1 MQRNR
6 LPRRLGAQALA
17 AALLLAALAGCTAA
31 PPGGGSAGTAAP
43 ASAPASPPPATAESA
58 ALPTVSPSPT
68 PEPTRD
74 PAGAAVFRYAQQA
87 DAAQRARQYWDAD
100 MTTGF
105 GAYRYALAET
115 VAASV
120 LNYEECSDDDALRAM
135 LSYQQEGPTT
145 LDRIYDGEGMLVQ
158 VHFYVEYEPEMIY
171 LGPQYGDGANYV
183 YLFVPLDA
191 DLPCEVESGWRSA
204 QIGERIP
211 RQDPAVMVEGLT
223 MHQSRMLRHQC
234 RAMAAAGLRDFTGPQ
249 DWTEEER
256 YRYLYFRGQDYGY
269 GEKEW
274 QERKR
279 AADCGNRLLTI
290 DFTAEDDW
298 YSNQRFFAWDWPG
311 FTPEQLETYRAGL
324 ESGAVP
330 GYAGDDTAWQFAWDG
345 DTLTATM
352 LDAGGR
358 AVQAYT
364 FVLYDGFASWDG
376 RTVCTGGRALA

>member
-1 MQRNR
+1 MQKIRK
-6 LPRRLGAQALA
+6 PRRLGAQALA
-17 AALLLAALAGCTAA
+17 AALLLAALAGCAA
-31 PPGGGSAGTAAP
+31 VPPGERSAGTAAP
-43 ASAPASPPPATAESA
+43 SSAPASPPPATAESA
-58 ALPTVSPSPT
+58 AQPTASPSPT

-74 PAGAAVFRYAQQA
+74 PAGATVFRYAQQA
-87 DAAQRARQYWDAD
+87 DAARRARQYWDAD
-100 MTTGF
+100 MTAGP

-120 LNYEECSDDDALRAM
+120 LSYEECSDDDELRAM
-135 LSYQQEGPTT
+135 LSYQQEDPTT

-158 VHFYVEYEPEMIY
+158 VHFYVEYEPEMNY

-191 DLPCEVESGWRSA
+191 AQPCEVVSGWRSA

-234 RAMAAAGLRDFTGPQ
+234 RAMAAAGLREFSSPE
-249 DWTEEER
+249 DWSEEQT
-256 YRYLYFRGQDYGY
+256 YRYLYHRGQDYGY
-269 GEKEW
+269 GEEEW
-274 QERKR
+274 QQKTW
-279 AADCGNRLLTI
+279 AANCANRLLTI

-298 YSNQRFFAWDWPG
+298 YSSQRFFAWDWPG

-330 GYAGDDTAWQFAWDG
+330 GYAGDETAWQFAWDG
-345 DTLTATM
+345 DVLTATM

-364 FVLYDGFASWDG
+364 FVRYDGFASWDG

>member
-1 MQRNR
+1 MQKIRK
-6 LPRRLGAQALA
+6 PRRLGAQALA
-17 AALLLAALAGCTAA
+17 AALLLAALAGCAA
-31 PPGGGSAGTAAP
+31 VPPGERSAGTAAP
-43 ASAPASPPPATAESA
+43 SSAPASPPPATAESA
-58 ALPTVSPSPT
+58 AQPTASPSPT
-68 PEPTRD
+68 LEPTRD

-87 DAAQRARQYWDAD
+87 DAARRARQYWDAD
-100 MTTGF
+100 MTAGP

-120 LNYEECSDDDALRAM
+120 LSYEECSDDDALRAM

-158 VHFYVEYEPEMIY
+158 VHFYVEYEPEMNY

-191 DLPCEVESGWRSA
+191 AQPCEVESGWHSA

-223 MHQSRMLRHQC
+223 MYQSRMLLHQC
-234 RAMAAAGLRDFTGPQ
+234 RALAAAGLREFSSPE
-249 DWTEEER
+249 DWSEEQT
-256 YRYLYFRGQDYGY
+256 YRYLYHRGQDYGY
-269 GEKEW
+269 GEGEW
-274 QERKR
+274 QQKTW
-279 AADCGNRLLTI
+279 AANCANRLLTI
-290 DFTAEDDW
+290 DFTTGDDW
-298 YSNQRFFAWDWPG
+298 SSNQRFFGGDWPG
-311 FTPEQLETYRAGL
+311 FDEQQRQTWQAGMD
-324 ESGAVP
+324 SGAVP
-330 GYAGDDTAWQFAWDG
+330 GYRGLHTAWQFAWDG
-345 DTLTATM
+345 DVLTATM

-364 FVLYDGFASWDG
+364 FVRYDGFASWDG

>member
-1 MQRNR
+1 MQKIRK
-6 LPRRLGAQALA
+6 PRRLGAQALA
-17 AALLLAALAGCTAA
+17 AALLLAALAGCAA
-31 PPGGGSAGTAAP
+31 VPPGERSAGTAAP
-43 ASAPASPPPATAESA
+43 SSAPASPPPATAESA
-58 ALPTVSPSPT
+58 
-68 PEPTRD
+68 EPTRD

-100 MTTGF
+100 MTAGP

-120 LNYEECSDDDALRAM
+120 LSYEECSDDDALRAM

-158 VHFYVEYEPEMIY
+158 VHFYVEYEPEMNY

-191 DLPCEVESGWRSA
+191 AQPCEVESGWYSA

-234 RAMAAAGLRDFTGPQ
+234 RAMAAAGLRKFSSPE
-249 DWTEEER
+249 DWSEEQT
-256 YRYLYFRGQDYGY
+256 YRYLYHRGQDYGY
-269 GEKEW
+269 GEEEW
-274 QERKR
+274 QQKTW
-279 AADCGNRLLTI
+279 AANCANRLLTI

-311 FTPEQLETYRAGL
+311 YAPEQLETYRAGL

-345 DTLTATM
+345 DVLTATM

-364 FVLYDGFASWDG
+364 FVRYDGFASWDG